1 MGRTR
6 NNLSDLFQDRL
17 MTSSSSPPTIIAL
30 FCYSF
35 KSWLT
40 RQGKCILYPVT
51 ELLSM
56 MSLRGVLRRGNLLR
70 RTKKVNFAR
79 GSVLAFLC
87 VLRELSEKKEGRLS
101 QRTPSI
107 AKGKW
112 IEKALTCEVL
122 AKFGKMRLLRFAR
135 VRQLGARS
143 CNDKTDVFLGWACPE
158 NFSSTSKKSSRLPC
172 NFDETGSCMVRAMIS
187 WSIGCFSW
195 DPYCPLD
202 KNFVRVI

>member
-1 MGRTR
+1 MSLDNAFAIWEQFHYEHLQMGRTR

-87 VLRELSEKKEGRLS
+87 VLRELSEKKKGRLS

-107 AKGKW
+107 AKGK
-112 IEKALTCEVL
+112 IDRKGFDLCDSCKIRNNEIAS
-122 AKFGKMRLLRFAR
+122 R
-135 VRQLGARS
+135 RS
-143 CNDKTDVFLGWACPE
+143 
-158 NFSSTSKKSSRLPC
+158 R
-172 NFDETGSCMVRAMIS
+172 
-187 WSIGCFSW
+187 
-195 DPYCPLD
+195 
-202 KNFVRVI
+202 